1 MHKIDQTSRTSG
13 TKHPATIVE
22 DERLQLLKRS
32 FVVALLIFSGE
43 KVHAMSTI
51 QCEIKSRPVNN
62 GSELT
67 GVIWADQTTQGD
79 YHFAVSSQGAGGT
92 SNVVQSGLF
101 ALRPN
106 EPKVIGAVVVN
117 SGSGSSFSARLSVRS
132 DEGILCDAHN

>member
-1 MHKIDQTSRTSG
+1 MLKIDTSSRSFTNQDPQLMI
-13 TKHPATIVE
+13 K
-22 DERLQLLKRS
+22 DEALRRLKRT
-32 FVVALLIFSGE
+32 FVIALLIFSGE

-101 ALRPN
+101 ALQPN

-117 SGSGSSFSARLSVRS
+117 AGSGSSFSARLSVRS
-132 DEGILCDAHN
+132 DEGVQCITHN